1 MTPKHFID
9 SLMKEVSRDYGL
21 CPPPIKAEKGLDILI
36 RHFLGD
42 DWYVVMPLS
51 QEQVYTEAICAIL
64 EKTQKKKKKNFT
76 LFKAEEG

>member
-64 EKTQKKKKKNFT
+64 EKTQKKKRRN
-76 LFKAEEG
+76 LLNERN

>member
-1 MTPKHFID
+1 MTPEHFID
-9 SLMKEVSRDYGL
+9 SLMKDASRDYGL

-64 EKTQKKKKKNFT
+64 EKTQKKKKKKFT
-76 LFKAEEG
+76 LFKTKER